1 MTIQR
6 NNRIIHTINFGVD
19 FSGRS
24 SSFRHTAVLTAV
36 WRFLLYKGCSGREDL
51 PHQEVNQVKNEV
63 MSDNF
68 MKEKPVLPL
77 ILSMAL
83 PMVISMLVNSLYNI
97 VDSFFVAKISENAMT
112 ALSLVYPVQNFIN
125 AVGIGF
131 GVGMNA
137 VIALHLGA
145 GDEERADKAATQ
157 GLALGV
163 VHTII
168 LTAGSILIMPA
179 FLGFFTDSE
188 AVIDLGMRYST
199 IVFAFTFFIVTGV
212 AFEKIF
218 QAVGRMK
225 VTMISLMCGCI
236 LNIIL
241 DPVLIFGL
249 GPFPEMGIEGAA
261 LATGLGQASS
271 LFIYLAVYFIS
282 PIRVKIGRKYLVPD
296 RKMILR
302 LYSVGIPATLN
313 LALPSILISALNG
326 ILASFSQVYILVLG
340 IYYKLQT
347 FLYLPANGFIQ
358 GMRPLVGFNYGAG
371 EYGRV
376 KQIYRIVLGM
386 SGAIMAVGTGICL
399 AVPGQLIGLFT
410 KNPETIQAGATAL
423 RIISAGFIVSS
434 VSVTSSGALEGL
446 GKGTP
451 SLIISLSRYIVVI
464 IPAAF
469 ILSRIFG
476 AAGVWNAFWVA
487 ELITAAVSF
496 AVYRRA
502 AEKHTD

>member
-1 MTIQR
+1 M
-6 NNRIIHTINFGVD
+6 D
-19 FSGRS
+19 FSGLL
-24 SSFRHTAVLTAV
+24 SSFRHTVVLTAV
-36 WRFLLYKGCSGREDL
+36 RRFLFYKEEKEDL
-51 PHQEVNQVKNEV
+51 RLQEVIRVKNEA
-63 MSDNF
+63 MSENF

-97 VDSFFVAKISENAMT
+97 VDSFFVAKISEDAMT
-112 ALSLVYPVQNFIN
+112 ALSMVYPVQNFIN

-145 GDEERADKAATQ
+145 GNEEKANIAATQ

-168 LTAGSILIMPA
+168 LTAGSILIMPE

-188 AVIDLGMRYST
+188 KIINLGMRYSV
-199 IVFAFTFFIVTGV
+199 IVFVFTFFIVTGV

-236 LNIIL
+236 LNIVL

-271 LFIYLAVYFIS
+271 LLFYLVTYFVS
-282 PIRVKIGRKYLVPD
+282 PIRVRIGRKYLVPD
-296 RKMILR
+296 KKIIFR
-302 LYSVGIPATLN
+302 LYSVGIPAT
-313 LALPSILISALNG
+313 ILS
-326 ILASFSQVYILVLG
+326 SFSQVYILVLG

-371 EYGRV
+371 EYRRV
-376 KQIYRIVLGM
+376 KQIYNIVLLM
-386 SGAIMAVGTGICL
+386 SGAIMAVGTVICL
-399 AVPGQLIGLFT
+399 AVPGPLMGLFT
-410 KNPETIQAGATAL
+410 ENPETIRAGETAL
-423 RIISAGFIVSS
+423 RIISAGFIVSA
-434 VSVTSSGALEGL
+434 VSVTSSGALEGM

-469 ILSRIFG
+469 VLSRIFG
-476 AAGVWNAFWVA
+476 APGVWNAFWVA
-487 ELITAAVSF
+487 ELITAAVAF
-496 AVYRRA
+496 AVYRKA
-502 AEKHTD
+502 SGSGAD